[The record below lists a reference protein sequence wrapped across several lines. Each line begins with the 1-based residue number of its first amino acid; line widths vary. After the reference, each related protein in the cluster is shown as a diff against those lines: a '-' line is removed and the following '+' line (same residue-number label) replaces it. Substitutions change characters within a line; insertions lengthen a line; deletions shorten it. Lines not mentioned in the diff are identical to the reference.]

1 MKGKNDWGMIVYL
14 FNDNDLVTVNLPV
27 KVSGMYPIYIKDR
40 LIANVSS
47 KENKW
52 ILQVATEFM
61 SNDFLTQSEIIPY
74 KVCTITSNFGNE
86 KFKFVVVP
94 KYDSTSQVFN
104 IQNEITVGNNPNCD
118 VYYSY
123 DNDPK
128 NTQEIIKISPV
139 KDKNN
144 WNVQTNSNNIFVS
157 GRRVKNSEKI
167 FNGDYIFFYGLRI
180 ILVGSRVIINNPN
193 NSVKMRIG
201 NLQPR
206 PKEEEYKHSPITNQQ
221 VKDDT
226 PLFSKDDYF
235 FKAPRF
241 NFIIKEETV
250 NIDEPPQPTPENDM
264 PIILTVGPQ
273 LTMVC
278 SSVISMI
285 SFLGSYMQGGATP
298 FRFILSMGT
307 MLVTIVGAILWPT
320 LTRKFNNKR
329 IRKREKKRQEKYMAY
344 LQQKKKELDIIKTN
358 QKNTILNN
366 HPAANECLNIIER
379 KSKELWQRSI
389 DHEDFLSIRL
399 GIGTVPTKL
408 NIDIPK
414 EQFSI
419 ENEDNLFTELKKI
432 VDDSLNIKDVPI
444 SYTFTNQSINAIVGD
459 PKLIKEFMD
468 CVFLQMLTFH
478 SYTDLKIV
486 VFTKDPSKWE
496 YLKIVPHCW
505 DNQKSIRYFATTVEE
520 LSTIATD
527 LEKTFDARVSD
538 SDDVKLEDDGS
549 ENNSKKGFTD
559 FRPYY
564 LFFIDDMTSVRN
576 VPLINKILHY
586 KRNMGFSI
594 IITSQSISTLP
605 SETSDFICISKS
617 DSAIM
622 TSKIN
627 DNQKIFIAD
636 FNENDEIDVYKCA
649 QMLANIPV
657 LVEKE
662 KYDMPSSLSFLELYN
677 LGRVEQLNS
686 ISRWSNNNP
695 VISLSVPI
703 GIDQSGEIFKMDI
716 HEKAYGPHGLVAGTT
731 GSGKSEWIVTYILSL
746 AVNFSPEEVQFVLI
760 DYKGGG
766 LAKSFENSELKIKLP
781 HLAGTITNLDK
792 SEIFRSIAAIDSEL
806 KRRQSIFNDAR
817 EKLKEGSMNIYKY
830 QQYYRKGVLDKPLSH
845 LLIICDEFAELKQ
858 QQPEFME
865 QLISTSRIGRSL
877 GVHLILATQKPSGV
891 VTDQIWSNSKFKV
904 CLKVQDKSDSNEI
917 LKKPDA
923 AFLKQT
929 GAFYLQ
935 VGNDDYYNLGQSA
948 WAGAKYYP
956 SDVIKHKIDES
967 IQYIDNIGRTIGFY
981 EEKVEEKG
989 ESQGE
994 ELLNIVAYISDL
1006 SKQFTFKNSPLWLEN
1021 IKERIILSDL
1031 YKKYNRNV
1039 QQIPR
1044 YTYNVAIGEY
1054 DEPRKQ
1060 TQGLLQ
1066 IDLSEGNVA
1075 IIGQNGS
1082 GIDNLISTI
1091 IWSSVCEHAPQE
1103 IAYYIIDFGAETL
1116 KKFAKFPHVGEVIF
1130 QDEMDKVAGIL
1141 DLIIEEVDKRKEI
1154 LSDYNGSF
1162 EYYNKVNEKKMSL
1175 IVMVINSFDIFTQ
1188 EFAKL
1193 DEILTNLFRDAPKYG
1208 IVFIVSVNAPN
1219 ALRQRQLQFFNHTI
1233 VMQLTDDSQYRSITN
1248 CRRGLIPKKTIGRG
1262 ICKLDAQESDSYCE
1276 FQTAMI
1282 DIEERELETIKNYAN
1297 KCVEYYKFKVKQ
1309 LAKIPENVTSDDLS
1323 KFVTTLTDV
1332 PIGTNFYEKSIA
1344 KYNLLSQ
1351 KLHLFTGKDIKSN
1364 MNFIYGLTTILSK
1377 IPNVKVRVVD
1387 MLDIFKK
1394 PIIDIKLFNEDI
1406 DVVFGALER
1415 DILTRTE
1422 TQDYA
1427 VNIVLGVGQ
1436 FKRKL
1441 SEGGIE
1447 IFQNILDKLPNSKK
1461 SIYIFI
1467 DDYDKL
1473 RTLKLEKWFEQI
1485 DTSTG
1490 LWLGTNF
1497 ANQSIFTNK
1506 DVSSE
1511 DKKYDYDGLAYN
1523 ISKGEYRVIKTVMD
1537 GED

>member
-1 MKGKNDWGMIVYL
+1 MIVYL
-14 FNDNDLVTVNLPV
+14 FNENILITINLPV
-27 KVSGMYPIYIKDR
+27 KISGMYPIYVEDR
-40 LIANVSS
+40 LIANISS
-47 KENKW
+47 NENKW
-52 ILQVATEFM
+52 ILQISNDFE
-61 SNDFLTQSEIIPY
+61 SNDFLAPQSEIIPY
-74 KVCTITSNFGNE
+74 KVCNIMSKFGEE
-86 KFKFVVVP
+86 KFKFIVVP
-94 KYDSTSQVFN
+94 KYDSTFKVFDIFN
-104 IQNEITVGNNPNCD
+104 GITIGNNADCD
-118 VYYSY
+118 IYYPY
-123 DNDPK
+123 DN
-128 NTQEIIKISPV
+128 NTNGQEIV
-139 KDKNN
+139 KVYSVKNQN
-144 WNVQTNSNNIFVS
+144 FWNIETNSSNIFVS
-157 GRRVKNSEKI
+157 GRRIKNGEKL
-167 FNGDYIFFYGLRI
+167 FNGDYIFFYGLRV
-180 ILVGSRVIINNPN
+180 ILVGSRIIINNPN
-193 NSVKMRIG
+193 SAVRVKGG
-201 NLQPR
+201 NIQSRQP
-206 PKEEEYKHSPITNQQ
+206 EADYKPYSN
-221 VKDDT
+221 DT
-226 PLFSKDDYF
+226 QSIKNDEPLFSKEDYF

-241 NFIIKEETV
+241 NFIIEEETV
-250 NIDEPPQPTPENDM
+250 NIDEPPEPIQENDM
-264 PIILTVGPQ
+264 PILLTIGPQ
-273 LTMVC
+273 LTMV
-278 SSVISMI
+278 STSVISMV
-285 SFLGSYMQGGATP
+285 SFLGSFMEGNTTP
-298 FRFILSMGT
+298 FRFFLSMGT
-307 MLVTIVGAILWPT
+307 MLVTIAGAVLWPS

-329 IRKREKKRQEKYMAY
+329 IRKKEKKRQEKYMVY
-344 LQQKKKELDIIKTN
+344 LQQKKKELDLIKLN

-366 HPAANECLNIIER
+366 HPSAKECLNIIER

-389 DHEDFLSIRL
+389 DHDDFLSIRL

-408 NIDIPK
+408 KVDIPK

-432 VDDSLNIKDVPI
+432 VDNSLNIQDVPI
-444 SYTFTNQSINAIVGD
+444 SYTFTKQSINAIVGEPD
-459 PKLIKEFMD
+459 LIKEFMD

-478 SYTDLKIV
+478 AYTDLKIV
-486 VFTKDPSKWE
+486 VFTKEPDKWE

-505 DNQKSIRYFATTVEE
+505 SNQKNIRYFATNVEE
-520 LSTIATD
+520 LSSIAND

-549 ENNSKKGFTD
+549 DNTGKKDFAD

-564 LFFIDDMTSVRN
+564 LFFVDDMTSVRN
-576 VPLINKILHY
+576 VSLINKILHY

-617 DSAIM
+617 NSAIM

-627 DNQKIFIAD
+627 DNQKIFVAD
-636 FNENDEIDVYKCA
+636 FNEYNEIDVYKCA
-649 QMLANIPV
+649 QKLANIPI

-662 KYDMPSSLSFLELYN
+662 KYELPSSLSFLELYN

-806 KRRQSIFNDAR
+806 KRRQSIFNEAR

-830 QQYYRKGVLDKPLSH
+830 QQFYRKGVLDKPLSH

-956 SDVIKHKIDES
+956 SDVLKHKIDES
-967 IQYIDNIGRTIGFY
+967 IQYIDNIGKTIGFY
-981 EEKVEEKG
+981 EEKSEVKG
-989 ESQGE
+989 ESKGE
-994 ELLNIVAYISDL
+994 ELLNIVAYISDI
-1006 SKQFTFKNSPLWLEN
+1006 SKQFTFKTPPLWLEN
-1021 IKERIILSDL
+1021 IKEKIILSDL
-1031 YKKYNRNV
+1031 CKKYGRNI
-1039 QQIPR
+1039 QQIQR
-1044 YTYNVAIGEY
+1044 YTYNIAIGEY

-1060 TQGLLQ
+1060 KQGLLE
-1066 IDLSEGNVA
+1066 IDLAGGNVA

-1082 GIDNLISTI
+1082 GIDSLISTI
-1091 IWSSVCEHAPQE
+1091 IWSSICEHTPQE
-1103 IAYYIIDFGAETL
+1103 LAYYIVDFGAETL
-1116 KKFAKFPHVGEVIF
+1116 KKFAKFPQVGEVVF
-1130 QDEMDKVAGIL
+1130 QDEMDKVAGVL
-1141 DLIIEEVDKRKEI
+1141 DLVIEEMDKRKDI

-1162 EYYNKVNEKKMSL
+1162 EYYNRVNENKMNL
-1175 IVMVINSFDIFTQ
+1175 IVMVINSFDVFMQ
-1188 EFAKL
+1188 EFGKL
-1193 DEILTNLFRDAPKYG
+1193 DEIITNLFRDAPKYG
-1208 IVFIVSVNAPN
+1208 IIFIVSVNAPN

-1233 VMQLTDDSQYRSITN
+1233 LMQLNDDSQYRTITN
-1248 CRRGLIPKKTIGRG
+1248 CRKGLIPKKTIGRG
-1262 ICKLDAQESDSYCE
+1262 ICKVDATNSDSYCE
-1276 FQTAMI
+1276 FQTAII
-1282 DIEERELETIKNYAN
+1282 DTEEKELETIKEYAN
-1297 KCVEYYKFKVKQ
+1297 KCVEYYKVKVKQ
-1309 LAKIPENVTSDDLS
+1309 LAKIPDNITSNDLI
-1323 KFVTTLTDV
+1323 KYVTTLSDV
-1332 PIGTNFYEKSIA
+1332 PIGINFYEKDVA
-1344 KYNLLSQ
+1344 KYNFLSQ
-1351 KLHLFTGKDIKSN
+1351 KIHLFTGKNIKEN
-1364 MNFIYGLTTILSK
+1364 MDFIYGLSTILSK

-1387 MLDIFKK
+1387 MIDVFKK
-1394 PIIDIKLFNEDI
+1394 PILDIKLFNEDI
-1406 DVVFGALER
+1406 DVVIGALEK
-1415 DILTRTE
+1415 DVLTRTD
-1422 TQDYA
+1422 TQDFA
-1427 VNIVLGVGQ
+1427 VNIILGVGQ

-1441 SEGGIE
+1441 SKGGVE
-1447 IFQNILDKLPNSKK
+1447 IFKNLLENLPNSKK
-1461 SIYIFI
+1461 SSYIFI

-1473 RTLKLEKWFEQI
+1473 RIIKLEKWFEQV

-1490 LWLGTNF
+1490 LWLGINF
-1497 ANQSIFTNK
+1497 ANQSMFNNNE
-1506 DVSSE
+1506 VSSE
-1511 DKKYDYDGLAYN
+1511 DKKYDYPGLAYN
-1523 ISKGEYRVIKTVMD
+1523 ISNGEYKVIKTVMD
-1537 GED
+1537 GDD